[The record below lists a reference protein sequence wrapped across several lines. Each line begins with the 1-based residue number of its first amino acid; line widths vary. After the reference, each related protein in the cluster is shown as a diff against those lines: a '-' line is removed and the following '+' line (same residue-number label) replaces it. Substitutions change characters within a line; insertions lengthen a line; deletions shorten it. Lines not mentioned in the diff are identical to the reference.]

1 MVGKAAWVFFTRPG
15 HGAHLSDS
23 FSQCRFSYVRGSKLG
38 DLGRF
43 QKGLKVERSWKLEGF
58 DPFVDPFVGPITFE
72 FFFTFGG
79 RWCTISPEQVEY
91 MVGFES
97 SSHAN
102 LTSTATSKAF
112 ASTRKATG
120 PCGTK
125 RVNLDE
131 GDPGHDGHG

>member
-1 MVGKAAWVFFTRPG
+1 MIK
-15 HGAHLSDS
+15 
-23 FSQCRFSYVRGSKLG
+23 
-38 DLGRF
+38 
-43 QKGLKVERSWKLEGF
+43 WKLEGF
-58 DPFVDPFVGPITFE
+58 DPFVDFFVGPITLE
-72 FFFTFGG
+72 FLSYFLLGG
-79 RWCTISPEQVEY
+79 RWYTISPEQVEC

-97 SSHAN
+97 CPHAN

-131 GDPGHDGHG
+131 GIQAMMAMAEIMGCHLSHGYVSLLHDTSNGSCSGACGGNRSQLSLS